1 MHYYK
6 YTIKTTTEA
15 TDLLS
20 GLLMDRGIEGVE
32 ISDNVQL
39 TEEEQEEA
47 ITVVLPDLPE
57 DNGEAFVSVY
67 LDNSMSKEEIE
78 EKVAIIK
85 DTLSEISEYTNI
97 GEGTITFED
106 INEDDYK
113 DNWKEFFHAF
123 KVEDDIVIKPL
134 WEELPEDCK
143 NAKAV
148 LVLDP
153 GMAFGTGRH
162 ETTQLSMLNIKKYMK
177 PGDTMLDIGTGSGIL
192 AILAK
197 KLGASAILGT
207 DIDEPAVD
215 IAVENTKVNEINSV
229 RKDNASSP
237 KDISKDTII
246 YSFANVFEKEVRDNL
261 RNAFNGGADVVVAN
275 ILADVII
282 PICGFVKELGRPG
295 SLFIS
300 SGIYKDKVEDV
311 KKAALEAGLEILELR
326 TMNDWN
332 SFVMRI

>member
-67 LDNSMSKEEIE
+67 LDDSMSKEEIE

-229 RKDNASSP
+229 RKDNVSSP
-237 KDISKDTII
+237 KDISKDTIT

-261 RNAFNGGADVVVAN
+261 RNAFSGGADVVVAN

-282 PICGFVKELGRPG
+282 PICGFVKELGKPG

>member
-32 ISDNVQL
+32 INDNVQL
-39 TEEEQEEA
+39 TEAEQEEA

-57 DNGEAFVSVY
+57 DTGEAFVSVY
-67 LDNSMSKEEIE
+67 LDDSMSKEEIE
-78 EKVAIIK
+78 EKVSIIK
-85 DTLSEISEYTNI
+85 DTLAEISEYTNI
-97 GEGTITFED
+97 GEGSISFED

-123 KVEDDIVIKPL
+123 RVDEDIVIKPL
-134 WEELPEDCK
+134 WEELPDEFK

-148 LVLDP
+148 LYLDP

-162 ETTQLSMLNIKKYMK
+162 ETTQLSMLNIKKYLK
-177 PGDTMLDIGTGSGIL
+177 ENDSLLDIGTGSGIL

-197 KLGASAILGT
+197 KLGASVILGT

-215 IAVENTKVNEINSV
+215 IAVENTLTNEIRSV
-229 RKDNASSP
+229 RKDKADSP
-237 KDISKDTII
+237 KELDASVIT
-246 YSFANVFEKEVRDNL
+246 YSFANVFENDVRENL
-261 RNAFNGGADVVVAN
+261 RTAFNGGADVVVAN

-282 PICGFVKELGRPG
+282 PICGFVKELGKPG

-311 KKAALEAGLEILELR
+311 KKAASEAGLEIIELR